1 LKAPLFAYAKPAT
14 LAQVFDLLDSYGE
27 TAKLLAGGQSLIA
40 TLNLRLSTPALL
52 IDMNGLDGLSDVT
65 VTKDVVRIGA
75 MTRQRTLERS
85 ADVAK
90 LLPLLAQ
97 AIPNIAHPAI
107 RNRGTIGG
115 SLAFADP
122 AAELPA
128 CCIALAARL
137 VLASRKGER
146 RVAARDFF
154 KGLYETDLQPGEV
167 LVAIEFPLSA
177 PGYRSR
183 FAELARRHGDYAMVG
198 LAAHGKVDDD
208 RVSDLRLVF
217 FGVGAAPIVAASAAR
232 LLDSQPVSAE
242 RLTAATSVLAKD
254 LNPPGDL
261 NGSGATKLHL
271 AGVLLGRV
279 MKGMLNV

>member
-1 LKAPLFAYAKPAT
+1 MKAPLFAYAKPT
-14 LAQVFDLLDSYGE
+14 SLDQVFDLMERYGDG
-27 TAKLLAGGQSLIA
+27 AKLLAGGQSLIA

-52 IDMNGLDGLSDVT
+52 IDINGLDGLSGIT
-65 VTKDVVRIGA
+65 VADGVVRIGA
-75 MTRQRTLERS
+75 MTRQRVLERS
-85 ADVAK
+85 ADIAR
-90 LLPLLAQ
+90 LLPMLTQ

-128 CCIALAARL
+128 CSIALGARL
-137 VLASRKGER
+137 VLASRRGER

-154 KGLYETDLQPGEV
+154 KGLYETDLRPGEV
-167 LVAIEFPLSA
+167 LIAVELPTLK

-183 FAELARRHGDYAMVG
+183 FAELARRHGDYAMAG
-198 LAAHGKVDDD
+198 LAAHGKADGN
-208 RVSDLRLVF
+208 RLSDLHLVF
-217 FGVGAAPIVAASAAR
+217 FGVGAKPIVAAAAAR
-232 LLDSQPVSAE
+232 ILDGQVASTE
-242 RLTAATSVLAKD
+242 RLAEAVAALAD
-254 LNPPGDL
+254 ELDPPADL

-279 MKGMLNV
+279 MKGMLDA